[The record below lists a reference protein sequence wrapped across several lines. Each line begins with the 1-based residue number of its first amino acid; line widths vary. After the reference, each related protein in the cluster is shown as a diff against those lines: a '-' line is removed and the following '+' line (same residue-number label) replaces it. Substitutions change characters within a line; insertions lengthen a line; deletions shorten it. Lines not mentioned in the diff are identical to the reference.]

1 MNLAKGGLMLVI
13 APHKLGVCERAYL
26 NASPW
31 NSGSSTAFLA
41 PPARRSPKVLLVFQL
56 FAGSIPIDSGASS
69 QGWLT
74 MKPPANQNHR
84 PARRTFP
91 SCTHRADLLATKY
104 VTPRGLARADERRTP
119 QVIAAPA
126 LFGKPRGEVSTAR
139 LRTGLRPVDAPFHE
153 TSVTGLRPVGQ
164 DCSAATLG
172 PAANAAPSSSA
183 LDSLGNARALLPRP
197 PRRRARRRRQA
208 AARRCSLALHRSR
221 LPPMPSRRMAPRN
234 PMRRPE
240 PSARA
245 ANLPQLHS
253 PRGPFRLPTPA
264 RSSST
269 FPAMPSLFPL
279 DKLPRRRDHRF
290 TNTPRGTHGGNTSC
304 HRRPGTLER
313 IALLA
318 PSSLPARDLRQK
330 PWLLP
335 NKGLHP
341 TRFAGG

>member
-1 MNLAKGGLMLVI
+1 MLVI
-13 APHKLGVCERAYL
+13 AFHELGVCERAYL
-26 NASPW
+26 NASPE
-31 NSGSSTAFLA
+31 NYPTSAAFPA
-41 PPARRSPKVLLVFQL
+41 PPPRQNPKKQVPLRS
-56 FAGSIPIDSGASS
+56 FAGSTPIDSGASS
-69 QGWLT
+69 LGWLT
-74 MKPPANQNHR
+74 TKPPANQDHR

-91 SCTHRADLLATKY
+91 SCTHRAGLLATKY
-104 VTPRGLARADERRTP
+104 VAPKRLAGADETRTP
-119 QVIAAPA
+119 QVIAAQA
-126 LFGKPRGEVSTAR
+126 LFGEPRGKVSTAR
-139 LRTGLRPVDAPFHE
+139 LRTGLRPVEAPFHE

-164 DCSAATLG
+164 DCSAATLE
-172 PAANAAPSSSA
+172 PAANAGLSSSA
-183 LDSLGNARALLPRP
+183 FDSFGNARALRPRP
-197 PRRRARRRRQA
+197 PRRRARPQRWA
-208 AARRCSLALHRSR
+208 PARPGSLALHRSR
-221 LPPMPSRRMAPRN
+221 LPPMPSRRMAPTN
-234 PMRRPE
+234 AVRRSE
-240 PSARA
+240 PPARA

-253 PRGPFRLPTPA
+253 PRGPFRLPNPA

-304 HRRPGTLER
+304 HRRPGTLEG